1 MCKFC
6 DVDEYDIY
14 TGMHRL
20 VKKEYHFGKYS
31 DLLISLYLDGRKENG
46 AELWLTGNID
56 NGDAAFTLFD
66 TFININ
72 YCPMCGKY
80 IGKEGDQNAG

>member
-6 DVDEYDIY
+6 DVDECGIY
-14 TGMHRL
+14 TGMHRYIE
-20 VKKEYHFGKYS
+20 KKYHFGKYS
-31 DLLISLYLDGRKENG
+31 DLFASLYLDGCKENG

-56 NGDAAFTLFD
+56 YGLTLFD